1 MNWLKRL
8 IEKITGLRITKIGS
22 KEDTSSDSVPE
33 KMHCIR
39 FMTERGEQVAVLLTT
54 DEFERGITRW
64 VDTIDSMPIESVDL
78 EKDERIQ

>member
-1 MNWLKRL
+1 MGWLKRL
-8 IEKITGLRITKIGS
+8 IEKLTGLQIS
-22 KEDTSSDSVPE
+22 KVGDSEDTAPQAQ

-54 DEFERGITRW
+54 EEFERGITRW
-64 VDTIDSMPIESVDL
+64 VETIDEMPIESVDL